1 MVVVCKEHSNSRSTS
16 RPPKDDLS
24 ILVYDISLISSP
36 FAGLFSSLPLSLS
49 FATVA
54 LLYYKNTLF
63 YLKTRSVFFFLSKH
77 SFPMHSFTVF
87 TAVSLSLV
95 AAFIVPRAA
104 FPSNSLEVP
113 LSFFY
118 IYISNFID
126 YQARSSLF
134 DREVGQSGLSNDKV
148 DVDDD
153 DDDDDDDCTSTTAPP
168 TATVISSHNRT
179 ATSPQ
184 NPGPTNPATHAG
196 GMWVFSFHSKLIQ

>member
-1 MVVVCKEHSNSRSTS
+1 
-16 RPPKDDLS
+16 
-24 ILVYDISLISSP
+24 
-36 FAGLFSSLPLSLS
+36 
-49 FATVA
+49 
-54 LLYYKNTLF
+54 
-63 YLKTRSVFFFLSKH
+63 
-77 SFPMHSFTVF
+77 
-87 TAVSLSLV
+87 LV

-104 FPSNSLEVP
+104 FPSNSLE
-113 LSFFY
+113 
-118 IYISNFID
+118 
-126 YQARSSLF
+126 ARSSLF

-196 GMWVFSFHSKLIQ
+196 GIATWYWQHETAGACGIVHQDQDLICALDSAIYNDKECGRQIKISADNGKTVIVTVADECPTCENPNSIDLSRGAFEKIGSFTEGTYSITWVYLD